1 MTRGVILYG
10 PPAAGKDTVDAAL
23 RALSDD
29 YVHFARVKV
38 GEGRREGYRMAT
50 SAALQDLREHGG
62 VVWENSRYGATY
74 VVDRPGLIDALGR
87 GVPILHLGQVEAV
100 DAVVSTVSGALWV
113 VVSLWCPENVAVDR
127 LRQRGS
133 VDVTARLEAWRA
145 TPELGVA
152 DLRFDTSMVQ
162 PCDAARRIDAH
173 VRSACTLADS
183 FPPDSPRG

>member
-10 PPAAGKDTVDAAL
+10 PPAAGKDTIDAAL

-29 YVHFARVKV
+29 YVHFARIKV
-38 GEGRREGYRMAT
+38 GEGRREGYRIT
-50 SAALQDLREHGG
+50 TRAALRDLRERGD

-74 VVDRPGLIDALGR
+74 VVDRPGLIDALGH
-87 GVPILHLGQVEAV
+87 GAPVLHLGQVEAV
-100 DAVVSTVSGALWV
+100 DAVVTAVSGARWV
-113 VVSLWCPENVAVDR
+113 VVSLWCPEDVAVDR

-133 VDVTARLEAWRA
+133 ADVAVRLEAWRA
-145 TPELGVA
+145 TPELGAA

-162 PCDAARRIDAH
+162 PREAARRIDAH
-173 VRSACTLADS
+173 VRKACTVADS